1 MVPHWLEP
9 LSWSAKALPPAQVSV
24 VQASPSLHSEFAVQL
39 VTCVLLQF
47 PPAHVSVVAELPSL
61 QFAFVVQQPGVGLY
75 EPPQAPAEQASG
87 VVQALPSLQPFVLLA
102 CAQPVGL
109 THESV
114 VQGLPSSQFG
124 AVPAWHV

>member
-1 MVPHWLEP
+1 VQT
-9 LSWSAKALPPAQVSV
+9 SASLQSALV
-24 VQASPSLHSEFAVQL
+24 VQVTFA
-39 VTCVLLQF
+39 TLLQF
-47 PPAHVSVVAELPSL
+47 PPVHASVVAGLPSL

-87 VVQALPSLQPFVLLA
+87 VVQALLSLQAFVLFA

-114 VQGLPSSQFG
+114 VQGFPSSQFG
-124 AVPAWHV
+124 AVPAWQV